1 MKGLFIPNI
10 TEEMLRNCCLESIE
24 TLMAEG
30 EIHEIEYPTWISTS
44 EAMPT
49 HTGYY
54 LIQYSRKYCHD
65 ELAVAYYSVEEKESD
80 QDYEWEFRPME
91 HEYQEVVAWMPLP
104 KMYHTGR
111 EE

>member
-10 TEEMLRNCCLESIE
+10 TEEMFRNCCLESIE

-30 EIHEIEYPTWISTS
+30 EIHEIEYPTWTSIS

-49 HTGYY
+49 ETGYY
-54 LIQYSRKYCHD
+54 LIQYSRKYSHD
-65 ELAVAYYSVEEKESD
+65 ELAVAYYSVERSSD
-80 QDYEWEFRPME
+80 LDYEWEFRPME

-104 KMYHTGR
+104 QMYKTGR